1 MAAVC
6 AYADV
11 YFAEQF
17 KHTGRAVRACRRPI
31 SVHAGAL
38 ESVTLHT
45 REQNCTHLL
54 CPCNRIYVYTCNVR
68 LAFLCL
74 CVHV

>member
-54 CPCNRIYVYTCNVR
+54 SVPLQFHATVFMYIP
-68 LAFLCL
+68 AM
-74 CVHV
+74 